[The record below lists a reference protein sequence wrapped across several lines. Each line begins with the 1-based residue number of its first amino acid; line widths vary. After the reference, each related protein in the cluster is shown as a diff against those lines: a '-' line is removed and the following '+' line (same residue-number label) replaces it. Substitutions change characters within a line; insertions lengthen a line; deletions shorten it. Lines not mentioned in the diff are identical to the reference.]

1 MLPLTHQRIFC
12 VCSRPPKSAR
22 LPGSAGEP
30 PTRSRACPGHPP
42 HSRPVRSQV
51 SSLLYPLSFRFPFF
65 FSQKGAEAQ
74 RAEVIHKRQHGN
86 YVWGR
91 GMVTR
96 EAQSTGC
103 CAPGGWTGR
112 NAGART
118 WVLSCSGQGAMNMQ
132 RWLQQHLFLPKP
144 GRSWAKRAWP
154 LHFRSFTTQLSLLLL
169 LLIVLCMFIILSPEG
184 SCFVLISCCIRRI

>member
-1 MLPLTHQRIFC
+1 MYVHGLPNRPDSQVLRE
-12 VCSRPPKSAR
+12 SRPPAAGPALVTPLTPGLSVPR
-22 LPGSAGEP
+22 CLPSC
-30 PTRSRACPGHPP
+30 THCPFGF
-42 HSRPVRSQV
+42 
-51 SSLLYPLSFRFPFF
+51 LFF

-118 WVLSCSGQGAMNMQ
+118 WVLSCSRQGAMNMQ

-144 GRSWAKRAWP
+144 GRSWARRAWP